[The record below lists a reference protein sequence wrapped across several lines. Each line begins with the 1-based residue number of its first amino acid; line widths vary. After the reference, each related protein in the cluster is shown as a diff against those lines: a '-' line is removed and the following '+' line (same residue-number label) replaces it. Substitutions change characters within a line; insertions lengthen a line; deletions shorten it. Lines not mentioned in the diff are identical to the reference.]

1 MLFENI
7 VEVGLDATTQQSV
20 NVAAASMNEFT
31 PLTND
36 EPSEID
42 YVAFWSC
49 WNLEL
54 FLDNYFCCYFGGC
67 QCWFGR
73 VFSIFANPIESII
86 DTQWTT
92 LGKYFFSQ
100 VMHNKVDIMWITYIH
115 NGPSDSWTI
124 FNFHFM
130 YCINIDW

>member
-1 MLFENI
+1 MNNAVENV

-20 NVAAASMNEFT
+20 NIAAASMNEFT

-36 EPSEID
+36 ESSETD

-67 QCWFGR
+67 QCWFGWCVSYFCKSNWEHNR
-73 VFSIFANPIESII
+73 QHSGQLYANIFLVKWCI
-86 DTQWTT
+86 TKWT
-92 LGKYFFSQ
+92 
-100 VMHNKVDIMWITYIH
+100 
-115 NGPSDSWTI
+115 
-124 FNFHFM
+124 
-130 YCINIDW
+130 